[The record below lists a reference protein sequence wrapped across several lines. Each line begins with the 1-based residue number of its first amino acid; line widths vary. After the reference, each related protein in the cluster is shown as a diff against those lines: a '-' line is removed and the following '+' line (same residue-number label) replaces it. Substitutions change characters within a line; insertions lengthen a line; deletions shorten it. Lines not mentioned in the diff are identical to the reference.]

1 MSNEK
6 KKSSRAKKGFLLTTT
21 IAAAAGLVGA
31 ALIYMRKRGIEPGPS
46 AKKLGARAKTAG
58 TILRGESKQAY
69 EDVRHIII
77 ERMVESE
84 EPITKPLV
92 LASTKDILAVLKQ
105 RGDITK
111 GEFQELTNTLKA
123 DWQSLVRD
131 AKQKGDEA

>member
-1 MSNEK
+1 MDKEK

-31 ALIYMRKRGIEPGPS
+31 ALIYMRKRGIDPEAS

-58 TILRGESKQAY
+58 AILRGESKQAY
-69 EDVRHIII
+69 SDVRGIII
-77 ERMVESE
+77 ERMIETE

-92 LASTKDILAVLKQ
+92 IATIKEILASLKQ

-123 DWQSLVRD
+123 DWQSILRD
-131 AKQKGDEA
+131 AQREKAV

>member
-1 MSNEK
+1 MSSEK

-31 ALIYMRKRGIEPGPS
+31 ALIYMRKRGIDTDAS

-69 EDVRHIII
+69 NDVRGIIVERVI
-77 ERMVESE
+77 ETE

-92 LASTKDILAVLKQ
+92 IATMKEILASLKQ

-123 DWQSLVRD
+123 DWQSILRD
-131 AKQKGDEA
+131 ARRDKQA